1 MLKWFSPWLTG
12 RQQRE
17 VLNGKLSAWIDVL
30 SGVPQGSVLGPL
42 LFIIFMNDLDQAAEE
57 ADLVS
62 KFADDTKVGG
72 VRRTATDYSEFS
84 TG

>member
-1 MLKWFSPWLTG
+1 M
-12 RQQRE
+12 
-17 VLNGKLSAWIDVL
+17 
-30 SGVPQGSVLGPL
+30 LGPL
-42 LFIIFMNDLDQAAEE
+42 LFIIFINDLDQAAEE